1 MAPPP
6 LAEAQKG
13 PNQVEKEN
21 RAMNAPRTV
30 FSTPW
35 FEVKATG
42 GEEEDAYYTFRSP
55 DAVLILPIT
64 RDGRVIMVRQWRH
77 ARNKVSLELP
87 AGGIDTGEP
96 PEQAARRELLEET
109 GYGLGSFTL
118 VGQGGE
124 ALQREEGMLHVFLAE
139 GIERIGQQEPGV
151 EVVEL
156 DWDEF
161 RATILSDGFE
171 HLIAFSAILLAAW
184 RGLLPQA
191 LAPS

>member
-1 MAPPP
+1 MST
-6 LAEAQKG
+6 
-13 PNQVEKEN
+13 
-21 RAMNAPRTV
+21 PRTV

-42 GEEEDAYYTFRSP
+42 GEGDDAYYTFRSP

-64 RDGRVIMVRQWRH
+64 QDGRVIMVRQWRH
-77 ARNKVSLELP
+77 ARNKISTELP
-87 AGGIDTGEP
+87 AGGIDSGET

-118 VGQGGE
+118 VGHGGE
-124 ALQREEGMLHVFLAE
+124 ALQREEGILHVFLAE
-139 GIERIGQQEPGV
+139 GLEQVAQPETGIEV
-151 EVVEL
+151 LEL
-156 DWDEF
+156 GWGEF

-171 HLIAFSAILLAAW
+171 HLIASSAILMAAW

-191 LAPS
+191 LL